1 MKTQHLRAIPRAL
14 SIPAFLLSVVAYSSS
29 MALAQSDA
37 DFDRI
42 FQEFLDEECRVHPA
56 FASSLGN
63 HEHDHELDD
72 LSPVARAKDV
82 ERYRAWLER
91 LSRELK
97 LASLPRNSQ
106 IDAEIWMHSLKYRI
120 WQATE
125 TDDFANDPR
134 VYLTYASDSVFGLL
148 TQSTLPKHRNVENAA
163 MRIRQIPNVIA
174 AAKESIKYPPK
185 ILTEI
190 AIQRTQGA
198 IDFYREGIFVLAD
211 ESRQLSLLREPCE
224 KAVASLTD
232 FKEFLQSEV
241 LPRSTGDWRLG
252 KRKFYAKLEL
262 ELDAGLTGDE
272 VIAEARSEADR
283 VEREMYYVAKQLWH
297 ELFPDRVLP
306 PDDESGRRA
315 TVRGVLSQL
324 GKSHGKP
331 EELVEDARRSVARI
345 QAMIRE
351 KGILTLPDPDQCEI
365 IEMPEFQRGFSA
377 AYLNPAPALDAN
389 AKSLYAISPPP
400 SDWPEARRTAFLEE
414 YNQYMLQIL
423 TIHEAYPGHYV
434 QLDYSNRSPSL
445 IRKVF
450 ASGVFAE
457 GWAVYTEQMMLDQGY
472 GHGDLA
478 LRLHQ
483 LKFYLR
489 AVLNAILDH
498 AMHCEA
504 ISDEEAMALLTQR
517 GFQTEGEAFGKVQ
530 RAKQSSCQLSTY
542 FVGRTAFYRLR
553 QSVQRRRGDAFDL
566 GAYHEQVLNCGTLP
580 VKYLPEL
587 VK

>member
-1 MKTQHLRAIPRAL
+1 MKNRYLRAIQCIRSITAIVLAL
-14 SIPAFLLSVVAYSSS
+14 VGYGASNSS
-29 MALAQSDA
+29 AQQDGGL
-37 DFDRI
+37 DRI
-42 FQEFLDEECRVHPA
+42 FKEFLDEECRIHPA

-72 LSPVARAKDV
+72 LSPAARAKDI
-82 ERYRAWLER
+82 ERYRMWLER
-91 LSRELK
+91 LTRELK
-97 LASLPRNSQ
+97 LSSMPRDSQ
-106 IDAEIWMHSLKYRI
+106 IDAEIWMHALKYRI

-163 MRIRQIPNVIA
+163 LRIRKIPSVVA
-174 AAKESIKYPPK
+174 AAKESIRNPPK

-211 ESRQLSLLREPCE
+211 ESRQLSLLKEPCE
-224 KAVASLTD
+224 QAVASLTD
-232 FKEFLQSEV
+232 YKEFLQGVV
-241 LPRSTGDWRLG
+241 LPRSTGTWRLG
-252 KRKFYAKLEL
+252 KNKFYAKLEL
-262 ELDAGLTGDE
+262 ELDAGLNADE
-272 VIAEARSEADR
+272 VISEARSEADR

-297 ELFPDRVLP
+297 ELFPGRVLP
-306 PDDESGRRA
+306 PDDPAGRRE
-315 TVRGVLSQL
+315 TVREVLTQL

-331 EELVEDARRSVARI
+331 EELVEDARKTVAAI
-345 QAMIRE
+345 QSMIRE
-351 KGILTLPDPDQCEI
+351 KGILTLPDPDQCDI

-377 AYLNPAPALDAN
+377 AYLNPAPALDAD

-400 SDWPEARRTAFLEE
+400 SDWPAARQNAFLEE
-414 YNQYMLQIL
+414 YNKYMLQIL

-450 ASGVFAE
+450 SSGVYAE

-498 AMHCEA
+498 SMHCSEM
-504 ISDEEAMALLTQR
+504 SDEEAMALLTDR
-517 GFQTEGEAFGKVQ
+517 GYQTEGEAFGKVQ

-553 QSVQRRRGDAFDL
+553 QGVQRNRGDAFDL
-566 GAYHEQVLNCGTLP
+566 GKFHEQVLQCGTLP